1 MILGGPTN
9 TATPGLATKLHSFG
23 RGLIVKIV
31 DEKLEH
37 THEIDDSHTFESGFE
52 EARAKLSDREA
63 AYLLYRNN
71 DEILVITYV
80 PDDAKVRQ
88 KMLYA
93 SSKQALTR
101 ELGASNPVDLFV
113 TELEDISEN
122 GYKSHVRHAKLNAP
136 LTREEESLKYVK
148 ENEAGVAQSH
158 SVNITHSKGIEMK
171 HAADFDDKLASFESA
186 SEGAILPFTIDVSN
200 EEVIPG
206 SISSVSNWREI
217 KTPESHPQYTLYK
230 SPSGVV
236 FIYTCPSGSKIKE
249 RMLYAASRR
258 VLLSNIE
265 KSITVAKTVDVGDE
279 DLDLDEVVSEK
290 KETTAKGGLRF
301 KRPTRPGR

>member
-1 MILGGPTN
+1 M
-9 TATPGLATKLHSFG
+9 
-23 RGLIVKIV
+23 
-31 DEKLEH
+31 
-37 THEIDDSHTFESGFE
+37 
-52 EARAKLSDREA
+52 
-63 AYLLYRNN
+63 
-71 DEILVITYV
+71 

-113 TELEDISEN
+113 TELEDISEK
-122 GYKSHVRHAKLNAP
+122 GYKSHVRHANLGAP
-136 LTREEESLKYVK
+136 LTREEESLKFVK

-206 SISSVSNWREI
+206 SISSVSDWREI

-265 KSITVAKTVDVGDE
+265 KNITVAKTVDVGDE
-279 DLDLDEVVSEK
+279 DLDLDEVVAEK
-290 KETTAKGGLRF
+290 KETAKGGLRF